1 MALSHRL
8 SKSGSPNR
16 GGLEISVERGAKG
29 RLGLLGGQNA
39 NGRLLGILGPVV
51 PASGWGA
58 GFGSF
63 SHKTRRESWD
73 SSSSGTSTTSVSR
86 GSSASS
92 SGTSTTSPAA
102 ERAATD
108 AGWGCDR
115 DAGWGCDD
123 GDAGWGES
131 GRVVATDAGESGRV
145 VATDAGWGESGL
157 VVATDS
163 GWWGESGLVVRASGC
178 GRHAGWWGE

>member
-1 MALSHRL
+1 MVGNAKISRMALSHRL

-29 RLGLLGGQNA
+29 RLGLRGGQNA
-39 NGRLLGILGPVV
+39 NGSLLGILGPVV

-58 GFGSF
+58 AGLGSF
-63 SHKTRRESWD
+63 AHKTRRES
-73 SSSSGTSTTSVSR
+73 SSWEF
-86 GSSASS
+86 SS